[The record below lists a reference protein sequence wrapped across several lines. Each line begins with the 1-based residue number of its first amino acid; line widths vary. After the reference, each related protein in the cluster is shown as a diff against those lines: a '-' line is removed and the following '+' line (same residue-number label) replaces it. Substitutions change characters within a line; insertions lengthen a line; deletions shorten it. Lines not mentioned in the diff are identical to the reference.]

1 MGPHRD
7 LFFGSTR
14 LRRPAPGLQG
24 CVFIS
29 VNRVSGVKV
38 AQKGFNE
45 RSFISSA
52 MMWHLYAVT
61 KTEIMKKI
69 DKYRVENR
77 NRSHRTVE
85 TAQEESQ
92 GAAARGV
99 VTVSE
104 TIMVTFEITG
114 VMYEGL
120 SGPGCLLLHV

>member
-1 MGPHRD
+1 M
-7 LFFGSTR
+7 
-14 LRRPAPGLQG
+14 
-24 CVFIS
+24 FIS
-29 VNRVSGVKV
+29 VNRVSGVKA

-52 MMWHLYAVT
+52 MMWHLNVVT
-61 KTEIMKKI
+61 KTEIIKKI

-77 NRSHRTVE
+77 NRSHGTVE
-85 TAQEESQ
+85 TAQEESE

-99 VTVSE
+99 VMVSE